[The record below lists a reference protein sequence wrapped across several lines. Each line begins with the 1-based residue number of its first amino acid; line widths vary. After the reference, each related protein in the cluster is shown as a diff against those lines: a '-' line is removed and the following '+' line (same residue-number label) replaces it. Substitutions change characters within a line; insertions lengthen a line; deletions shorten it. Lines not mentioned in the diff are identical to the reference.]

1 MELPK
6 GLRYTSEHE
15 WVLVEAG
22 VATVGVTDHA
32 QQMLGDVVFVEMPEI
47 GTEIIKDETFGV
59 IESVKAASDIF
70 APVSGEVAE
79 INEELG
85 DHPEF
90 INQSPYEKGWIIR
103 VEMSNRNDVDDLMVS
118 DKYREFLVK
127 EAGSDMRFVDTCIFE
142 N

>member
-1 MELPK
+1 MGLPEEL
-6 GLRYTSEHE
+6 LYTSEHE

-22 VATVGVTDHA
+22 AATVGVTDHA

-47 GTEIIKDETFGV
+47 GTEIIKDEPFGV

-70 APVSGEVAE
+70 APVSGEVTE

-90 INQSPYEKGWIIR
+90 INQSPYEKGWIIK
-103 VEMSNRNDVDDLMVS
+103 VKMSDSKDGDDLMNSVS
-118 DKYREFLVK
+118 YREFLEN
-127 EAGSDMRFVDTCIFE
+127 EAGSDI
-142 N
+142 

>member
-1 MELPK
+1 MELPE

-22 VATVGVTDHA
+22 TATIGATDHA

-47 GTEIIKDETFGV
+47 GTEITRDEPFGV

-70 APVSGEVAE
+70 APVSGEVTE

-90 INQSPYEKGWIIR
+90 INQSPYEKGWIVKIK
-103 VEMSNRNDVDDLMVS
+103 MSNSNDVVDLMDS
-118 DKYREFLVK
+118 SEYKDFLEK
-127 EAGSDMRFVDTCIFE
+127 EAGAE

>member
-1 MELPK
+1 MELPE
-6 GLRYTSEHE
+6 GLRYTREHE
-15 WVLVEAG
+15 WVLLEAG
-22 VATVGVTDHA
+22 VATAGVTDHA

-47 GTEIIKDETFGV
+47 GTEIIKDEPYGV

-103 VEMSNRNDVDDLMVS
+103 VKMSNRNDVDDLMDGS
-118 DKYREFLVK
+118 KYREFLKK
-127 EAGSDMRFVDTCIFE
+127 EAGSDM
-142 N
+142 

>member
-1 MELPK
+1 MELPE

-22 VATVGVTDHA
+22 TATIGLTDHA

-47 GTEIIKDETFGV
+47 GTEITMDEPFGV

-70 APVSGEVAE
+70 APVSGEVTE

-90 INQSPYEKGWIIR
+90 INQSPYEKGWIVKIKI
-103 VEMSNRNDVDDLMVS
+103 SNSNDVVDLMAS
-118 DKYREFLVK
+118 SEYKDFLEK
-127 EAGSDMRFVDTCIFE
+127 EAGAE